1 MIINK
6 EIIITMALM
15 FVANIFVWFQ
25 LNGQLRWEW
34 WKDNIWF
41 ACLMGVPIS
50 YLFFKATTI
59 GYIGF
64 GNQLWPIRLLGFS
77 VGMLTFPILTYFFLG
92 EVITLKTAI
101 SIGLAVIILL
111 LQLI

>member
-1 MIINK
+1 MLNK
-6 EIIITMALM
+6 EIIITIVIL

-34 WKDNIWF
+34 WKENVWF

-50 YLFFKATTI
+50 YAFFKATTI
-59 GYIGF
+59 GYEGF
-64 GNQLWPIRLLGFS
+64 GELWPIRLIGFS
-77 VGMLTFPILTYFFLG
+77 VGMLTFPILTYLFIG
-92 EVITLKTAI
+92 EAITLKTAI
-101 SIGLAVIILL
+101 SVVLAGVILL